1 MIKEIYE
8 KLSDWYSRSARDLPW
23 RHTADPYAIWISEV
37 MLQQTRAAAVI
48 PYYERF
54 LTALPD
60 VRSLADVPEEELM
73 KLWEG
78 LGYYSRARNL
88 QKAAKEIVSRFDGC
102 LPVTQEALR
111 TLPGFG
117 PYTSASVAAFAF
129 RYPAVPV
136 DGNVLRLY
144 ARLCG
149 IDVDIRSESVKE
161 DIRKLA
167 SDDLTGDPALFG
179 QMLIE
184 LGATVCTPKN
194 PKCVDCPA
202 AEVCTARML
211 GLTDVLPV
219 RSKLRERR
227 VEERCVLIIRT
238 PSGYAIRR
246 RPKSGLLAG
255 LFEFPSREC
264 AADADAAAGFARDL
278 GFGDLSFR
286 PFCEC
291 RHIFTHL
298 EWYMYAFI
306 ADADSV
312 PAEFICATPDE
323 LRDIYALPSAF
334 ASILS
339 AIYTNQDSQPDI
351 KRAR

>member
-1 MIKEIYE
+1 MLKEINGSITE
-8 KLSDWYSRSARDLPW
+8 WYSAYARDLPW
-23 RHTADPYAIWISEV
+23 RHTKDPYAIWISEV
-37 MLQQTRAAAVI
+37 MLQQTRATAVI

-54 LTALPD
+54 LSALPD
-60 VRSLADVPEEELM
+60 VQSLANVPEEELM

-88 QKAAKEIVSRFDGC
+88 QKAAKEIVSRFDGK
-102 LPVTQEALR
+102 LPSDRDQLR

-117 PYTSASVAAFAF
+117 PYTSASVSAFAF
-129 RYPAVPV
+129 HYPAVPV

-144 ARLCG
+144 ARLYA
-149 IDVDIRSESVKE
+149 IDGDIRSESVKA
-161 DIRKLA
+161 DIRRLA
-167 SDDLTGDPALFG
+167 SEDLTGDPALFG

-194 PKCVDCPA
+194 PKCSTCPA
-202 AEVCTARML
+202 ASVCAARQL
-211 GLTDVLPV
+211 GMTDRLPV

-238 PSGYAIRR
+238 PTGYAIRR
-246 RPKSGLLAG
+246 RPDRGLLAG

-264 AADADAAAGFARDL
+264 AADTDSATEFAEEL
-278 GFGDLSFR
+278 GFGALSFR

-298 EWYMYAFI
+298 EWYMFAFI
-306 ADADSV
+306 ADAHAV
-312 PAEFICATPDE
+312 PQGFVTATADE
-323 LRDIYALPSAF
+323 LRDVYALPSAF
-334 ASILS
+334 APILS
-339 AIYTNQDSQPDI
+339 EIYAN
-351 KRAR
+351 RF

>member
-1 MIKEIYE
+1 MLKEIYE
-8 KLSDWYSRSARDLPW
+8 SLAEWYCRSARDLPW
-23 RHTADPYAIWISEV
+23 RHTTDPYAIWISEV

-54 LTALPD
+54 LKSLPD
-60 VRSLADVPEEELM
+60 VKSLAEVSEEELM

-88 QKAAKEIVSRFDGC
+88 QKAAKEMITRFGGC
-102 LPVTQEALR
+102 LPQTCEELR

-117 PYTSASVAAFAF
+117 PYTSASVSAFAF
-129 RYPAVPV
+129 HYPAVPV

-144 ARLCG
+144 SRLHA
-149 IDVDIRSESVKE
+149 IDGDIRSESVKDE
-161 DIRKLA
+161 IRRLA
-167 SDDLTGDPALFG
+167 ADDLSGDPAVFG
-179 QMLIE
+179 QILIE

-194 PKCVDCPA
+194 PKCSECPA
-202 AEVCTARML
+202 ASVCTARIL
-211 GLTDVLPV
+211 GLTNVLPV

-238 PSGYAIRR
+238 PSGYVIRR

-264 AADADAAAGFARDL
+264 AADADAAAEFARDL
-278 GFGDLSFR
+278 GFGQLTFR
-286 PFCEC
+286 PLCEC
-291 RHIFTHL
+291 RHIFSHL

-306 ADADSV
+306 AGADSV
-312 PAEFICATPDE
+312 PADFICATTDE
-323 LRDIYALPSAF
+323 LKSLYALPSAF
-334 ASILS
+334 APILS
-339 AIYTNQDSQPDI
+339 AIY
-351 KRAR
+351 AE